1 MSDTIPS
8 IRISSSAPPPQ
19 TSLETNI
26 KRKARKCPGI
36 APYIFYDMEFCPV
49 RSIYA
54 SLGGKWS
61 LLILSHLNFGT
72 HRFSELLGA
81 IPDISQRMLTQTL
94 RALERDGMLIR
105 EARATVPPR
114 VDYTITPLGRN
125 FLEKMEI
132 ILQWSL
138 LNRDKIEANRHRHDK
153 KSMSQRDT

>member
-1 MSDTIPS
+1 
-8 IRISSSAPPPQ
+8 
-19 TSLETNI
+19 
-26 KRKARKCPGI
+26 
-36 APYIFYDMEFCPV
+36 V